1 MNEKSLRTLRKP
13 LRPLRLDNLSK
24 IAYMKK
30 QNLIACGICLLM
42 LLPFALFGQQTS
54 EIKHSFFIAGPQFTG
69 IIGEAGEE
77 IWDSKKT
84 GARDGYVLVNGNI
97 LICWADKVLEYDSKK
112 EIIFSYKRAEES
124 MELGTA
130 VRLQNGNTLI
140 TESGSEPRIV
150 EVDGKGGIVKSI
162 PIKPETDN
170 VHMQTRM
177 ARKLENGNYLVPHL
191 LAFAVKEYTSEG
203 EIINTFSTDFED
215 FGGRDAKTWPFT
227 AIRLENGNTLVTLTN
242 GNRVVELD
250 SDGNI
255 DWIIENSDFEGDPLA
270 DPCGA
275 QRLPNGNTVI
285 ASYGA
290 KEGIKLLEV
299 DRDKN
304 IVWSYSG
311 HNVHHFQILTTNGKP
326 LKGTPLK

>member
-1 MNEKSLRTLRKP
+1 M
-13 LRPLRLDNLSK
+13 
-24 IAYMKK
+24 K
-30 QNLIACGICLLM
+30 QNLIAYGMCLLI
-42 LLPFALFGQQTS
+42 LLPIALLGQETS

-69 IIGEAGEE
+69 IINETGEE
-77 IWDSKKT
+77 IWDSGKP
-84 GARDGYVLVNGNI
+84 GARDGYVLENGNI
-97 LICWADKVLEYDSKK
+97 LICWADEVKEYDSKK
-112 EIIFSYKRAEES
+112 NVIFEYARAEES

-130 VRLQNGNTLI
+130 VRLENGITMI
-140 TESGSEPRIV
+140 TESGTEPRIV
-150 EVDGKGGIVKSI
+150 EVDSKGIVVKSI
-162 PIKPETDN
+162 PLKPETDN

-191 LAFAVKEYTSEG
+191 LAFAVKEYSPEG
-203 EIINTFSTDFED
+203 EVLNTFSTDYED

-227 AIRLENGNTLVTLTN
+227 AIRLESGNTLVNLTN

-250 SDGNI
+250 AEGNI
-255 DWIIENSDFEGDPLA
+255 VWMIENSDFEGNPLA

-290 KEGIKLLEV
+290 KEGIKLFEV
-299 DRDKN
+299 NRDKK

-326 LKGTPLK
+326 LEGTPLK